1 MPSSPTGGQDLPV
14 AAELEGVDGVRVSL
28 QVPDHDAVADV
39 PQQHAAVRRPRRHE
53 LPVGGEGDGVDR
65 TLDDTRAGA
74 GEE

>member
-1 MPSSPTGGQDLPV
+1 
-14 AAELEGVDGVRVSL
+14 VSL

-65 TLDDTRAGA
+65 TLDDTRARA